1 MALPLCSHNTL
12 YYRGPEMNSVA
23 LKWSKGLSPA
33 SSNYEVLDGK
43 NHVLFTDDSGPG
55 TGHRRW
61 GTLGKTVL
69 NN

>member
-12 YYRGPEMNSVA
+12 CYRGPEMNSVA

-43 NHVLFTDDSGPG
+43 IKLFVY
-55 TGHRRW
+55 R
-61 GTLGKTVL
+61 
-69 NN
+69 